1 MISHN
6 SEVEVFFFFFFARI
20 TQILSML
27 FFHFLC
33 LSHSFFARKK
43 LSEYKVNILQLQ
55 KVLKI

>member
-6 SEVEVFFFFFFARI
+6 SEVEVFFFFLPGLHRFYQRYSFI
-20 TQILSML
+20 FCVCLTL
-27 FFHFLC
+27 FL
-33 LSHSFFARKK
+33 LEKK